1 MERFFNT
8 DYTNGMHESFLGNTN
23 GHELFTNYFMN
34 LFYTTDLTDKRM
46 KRIPRRP
53 LCLLDFSTLRL
64 FDPFFFF

>member
-34 LFYTTDLTDKRM
+34 LFYTTDLTDKTDSAST
-46 KRIPRRP
+46 P
-53 LCLLDFSTLRL
+53 LSS
-64 FDPFFFF
+64 